1 VTVVVVAAA
10 CAPLP
15 PAPQSTAPKV
25 YLTFDDGPSI
35 YTPQIL
41 SVLQSKGVRATFF
54 VVGEHAT
61 QFPNY
66 VQQESAKGMVV
77 GDHTW
82 DHPDL
87 TTLPP
92 EQVRW
97 ELESTADEIQ
107 NLTGT
112 RPTLWRAPY
121 SLWNATVNEVA
132 SSLGLTRVGADV
144 NSRDYLE
151 PGTDAIISAV
161 LDNVH
166 DGSIVQLHDGSPDDS
181 EDRSQTA
188 AALPTIIDE
197 LRARGYELSTVDI
210 TTNAA
215 VSADEA
221 VIRD

>member
-1 VTVVVVAAA
+1 MVAAA

-15 PAPQSTAPKV
+15 PPPAPQSSAPKV
-25 YLTFDDGPSI
+25 FLTFDDGPSV
-35 YTPQIL
+35 YTAQIL
-41 SVLQSKGVRATFF
+41 SVLTSKGVRATFF

-61 QFPNY
+61 QYPSY
-66 VQQESAKGMVV
+66 VQQESTNRMVV

-97 ELESTADEIQ
+97 ELESTADEIE

-121 SLWNATVNEVA
+121 SLTNATVNDIA
-132 SSLGLTRVGADV
+132 SSLGLTRTGADV
-144 NSRDYLE
+144 NSRDYSE

-166 DGSIVQLHDGSPDDS
+166 NGSIVQLHDGSPDDS

-197 LRARGYELSTVDI
+197 LRARGYEIGTLG
-210 TTNAA
+210 TTT
-215 VSADEA
+215 SATASVNEV

>member
-1 VTVVVVAAA
+1 
-10 CAPLP
+10 
-15 PAPQSTAPKV
+15 
-25 YLTFDDGPSI
+25 
-35 YTPQIL
+35 
-41 SVLQSKGVRATFF
+41 
-54 VVGEHAT
+54 
-61 QFPNY
+61 
-66 VQQESAKGMVV
+66 VQQESTNGMVV

-97 ELESTADEIQ
+97 ELESTADEIET
-107 NLTGT
+107 LTGK

-121 SLWNATVNEVA
+121 SLWNATVNEIA
-132 SSLGLTRVGADV
+132 LSLGLTRVGADV
-144 NSRDYLE
+144 NSRDYSR

-166 DGSIVQLHDGSPDDS
+166 DGSIVQLHDGSPDGS
-181 EDRSQTA
+181 EDRSQTV

-197 LRARGYELSTVDI
+197 LRARGYEFGTLG
-210 TTNAA
+210 TTT
-215 VSADEA
+215 SATASVNEV

>member
-1 VTVVVVAAA
+1 VVAAA

-15 PAPQSTAPKV
+15 PAPQSAAPKV
-25 YLTFDDGPSI
+25 YLTFDDGPSV

-41 SVLQSKGVRATFF
+41 SVLRSKGVGATFF

-61 QFPNY
+61 QFPSY
-66 VQQESAKGMVV
+66 VQQESTEGMVV

-87 TTLPP
+87 TTLSP
-92 EQVRW
+92 EQVRS
-97 ELESTADEIQ
+97 ELESAADEIES
-107 NLTGT
+107 LTGE

-121 SLWNATVNEVA
+121 SLTNATVNEVA

-151 PGTDAIISAV
+151 PGTDAIVSAV

-197 LRARGYELSTVDI
+197 LRARGYELDTVHAG
-210 TTNAA
+210 TSAA
-215 VSADEA
+215 ARADEV
-221 VIRD
+221 VIRA